1 VLPPNI
7 IEYREEENM
16 RPSDV
21 LFEELAQ
28 WVLIQERESK
38 KYLAAY
44 EYFYQLK
51 DAYLHDPTFTR
62 PDQDRNHAWLA
73 DSRTKDQ
80 ITAMKDAW
88 GAMQAASATI
98 QRIQVQLDHTANL
111 HAAVKRLRT
120 KAAQRPTVTKS

>member
-1 VLPPNI
+1 
-7 IEYREEENM
+7 M
-16 RPSDV
+16 RPSYE

-44 EYFYQLK
+44 EYFHDLK
-51 DAYLHDPTFTR
+51 NAYLYDPEFTR
-62 PDQDRNHAWLA
+62 PNQDRNHAWLA

-88 GAMQAASATI
+88 GAMQAAAATI
-98 QRIQVQLDHTANL
+98 QRIQVQLDHTAQL
-111 HAAVKRLRT
+111 HSAVNRLRT
-120 KAAQRPTVTKS
+120 RAAQRPVITKSH